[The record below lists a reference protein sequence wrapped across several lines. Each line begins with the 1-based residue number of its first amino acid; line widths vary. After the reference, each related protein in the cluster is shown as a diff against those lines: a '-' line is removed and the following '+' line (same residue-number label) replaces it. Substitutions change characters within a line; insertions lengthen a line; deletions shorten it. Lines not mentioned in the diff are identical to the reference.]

1 MPHNGI
7 TYRGKH
13 SDEFGTIVK
22 TVGRPIIAPVK
33 QVDEE
38 VAYRDGNVD
47 YSEAGG
53 RLYYEDK
60 VLELE
65 FTVRAM
71 NTTELHKKVSRM
83 INWLSGVTTSLYS
96 TICPRSRGS
105 QSQSI
110 LRVYPYCCIRTDAR
124 RYSSAVGLLTDSY
137 TIRRV
142 SRSELRSGSGRRYR

>member
-65 FTVRAM
+65 FTIRAM

-83 INWLSGVTTSLYS
+83 INWAQ
-96 TICPRSRGS
+96 RR
-105 QSQSI
+105 
-110 LRVYPYCCIRTDAR
+110 LRRAYIR
-124 RYSSAVGLLTDSY
+124 RYARG
-137 TIRRV
+137 RV
-142 SRSELRSGSGRRYR
+142 DRKAGRS